1 MRLSATPKIEAKN
14 SLLFPVIFVLGPI
27 FEFGP
32 HKKAQNQIFI
42 FLSSKMIGKI
52 EKMKTIRDS
61 LKMVKILNVLPKKEL
76 FENQA
81 SKTK

>member
-52 EKMKTIRDS
+52 QKMKTIRNS
-61 LKMVKILNVLPKKEL
+61 LSINIISIFALSIKI
-76 FENQA
+76 
-81 SKTK
+81 